1 MNAIQAAYAIAESN
15 LTAIHAEVKRL
26 APMPS
31 LEDDA
36 AFELWLDACAAVE
49 VSLGLSAAE
58 HALAAAE
65 DTMVAWAIRKVSPK
79 ATGEEAAA
87 VEFIAARW
95 PKIGLVHRRKMVDI
109 ASRYSGV

>member
-1 MNAIQAAYAIAESN
+1 VNALQTAYAVAEAN
-15 LTAIHAEVKRL
+15 LTAVRAEVKRL

-36 AFELWLDACAAVE
+36 AFELWLDECAAVE

-65 DTMVAWAIRKVSPK
+65 DAMVTWAIRKVAPK
-79 ATGEEAAA
+79 ANGEAAEA
-87 VEFIAARW
+87 VAFIAARW
-95 PKIGLVHRRKMVDI
+95 PKIGLNHRRKMVDI
-109 ASRYSGV
+109 AFRYSGV